1 MVYRP
6 MALPGQLQQQYYRDP
21 RLALANNLVL
31 QGSSTAPVQHWAQG
45 LGRLAQA
52 LAGGYIGN
60 KANEEYQQR
69 GDKYAADLASIM
81 APQTINATEMD
92 PQGGSRPATMAE
104 MLSRAQGVRNPDLG
118 PMVQNLAL
126 TAAQQQA
133 AEDQFNRRSAME
145 DRRWQQRF
153 ETEGQQRQQERAED
167 RSFRERLAKMQMGNV
182 APQTITLADGVYIL
196 NRDGTLGNK
205 LGDVRAAKFTT
216 LTPEEISAAGL
227 PPGSSVQRNEQT
239 GQLQILNKPATAGTV
254 IGYTVDGEPITAP
267 GVKAMTEGQANAAL
281 YADRIKAA
289 EPIIS
294 DLKMMAAQTDLTQRA
309 KSAVPIVGNYLV
321 SEDYQKADQAQRDFI
336 NAVLRRESGA
346 VISDQEFA
354 NARKQY
360 FPQPG
365 DSPEVLKQKA
375 ANRKI
380 AGEGIARA
388 AGPAYG
394 VMQGQQPKNAGGWS
408 IQKVQ

>member
-31 QGSSTAPVQHWAQG
+31 QGSSTAPVQHWTQG

-52 LAGGYIGN
+52 LAGTYMGN
-60 KANEEYQQR
+60 KANEEYTQR
-69 GDKYAADLASIM
+69 GDKYASDLASIM

-182 APQTITLADGVYIL
+182 APQTISLADGVYIL

-205 LGDVRAAKFTT
+205 LGDTKTATFSTLSAEEVAK
-216 LTPEEISAAGL
+216 AGL
-227 PPGSSVQRNEQT
+227 PPGSSVQRNNQT

-254 IGYTVDGEPITAP
+254 IGYTAEGEPITAP

-281 YADRIKAA
+281 YADRMRAA
-289 EPIIS
+289 NQVIS
-294 DLKMMAAQTDLTQRA
+294 SPESVAAQTNLGERA
-309 KSAVPIVGNYLV
+309 KAAVPIAGNYIV
-321 SEDYQKADQAQRDFI
+321 SDAYQKADQAQRDFI
-336 NAVLRRESGA
+336 NATLRRESGA
-346 VISDQEFA
+346 VISDQEFD

-365 DSPEVLKQKA
+365 DKPEVLKQKA
-375 ANRKI
+375 ENRRI
-380 AGEGIARA
+380 ALEGISRA

-394 VMQGQQPKNAGGWS
+394 VMQSQKPSTGGWS
-408 IQKVQ
+408 IQKVE